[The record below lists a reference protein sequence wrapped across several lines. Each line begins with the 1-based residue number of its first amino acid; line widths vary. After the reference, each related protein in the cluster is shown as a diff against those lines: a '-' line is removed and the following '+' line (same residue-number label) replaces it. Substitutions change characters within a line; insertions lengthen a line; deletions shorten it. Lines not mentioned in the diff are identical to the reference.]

1 MEVYITRAP
10 TLKDSGS
17 SSSSKM
23 TSSCKWPI
31 INVLY
36 LLFASFVSVYRLI
49 RAWINH
55 KRCITLPMVNCR
67 PFSKSIKIVKNYHF

>member
-1 MEVYITRAP
+1 MQVAYF
-10 TLKDSGS
+10 
-17 SSSSKM
+17 
-23 TSSCKWPI
+23 I

-55 KRCITLPMVNCR
+55 KRCITLPTVNCC